1 METSAIVTFVLI
13 AGIVWGGCA
22 LTVTTALRK
31 ERDKIAD
38 E

>member
-13 AGIVWGGCA
+13 AGFVWGGCA

-31 ERDKIAD
+31 ERDKVGN